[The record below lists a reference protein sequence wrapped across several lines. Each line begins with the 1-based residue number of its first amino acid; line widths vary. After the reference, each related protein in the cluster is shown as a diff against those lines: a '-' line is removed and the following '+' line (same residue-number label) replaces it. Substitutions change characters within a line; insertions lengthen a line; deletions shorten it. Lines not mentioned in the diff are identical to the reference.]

1 MFSLIHVLPIFLLVL
16 IAGIPAAYSEN
27 VITIIPCSSNHNN
40 SRFLDMPLYF
50 IQKGQQ
56 VRWHNADD
64 IDHRLVITNSTGKG
78 LLSDSGVIKANRSFS
93 FKFNNIGVY
102 HFLSPIYPWIRGNVS
117 VTSDIS
123 SKTVFNPNNNVGI
136 QLSWTPSMPKAGEL
150 THFQITFIN
159 KKTGKNQQHIDYVFS
174 IANPENKI
182 LYQQTLHS
190 SWGVESSSY
199 KFQTTGVFIPKV
211 TIDAVLFQPVEPVE
225 GDFKI
230 SVKG

>member
-1 MFSLIHVLPIFLLVL
+1 
-16 IAGIPAAYSEN
+16 
-27 VITIIPCSSNHNN
+27 
-40 SRFLDMPLYF
+40 
-50 IQKGQQ
+50 
-56 VRWHNADD
+56 
-64 IDHRLVITNSTGKG
+64 
-78 LLSDSGVIKANRSFS
+78 
-93 FKFNNIGVY
+93 
-102 HFLSPIYPWIRGNVS
+102 
-117 VTSDIS
+117 
-123 SKTVFNPNNNVGI
+123 
-136 QLSWTPSMPKAGEL
+136 MPKAGEL

-211 TIDAVLFQPVEPVE
+211 TIDAVLFQPVEPVD